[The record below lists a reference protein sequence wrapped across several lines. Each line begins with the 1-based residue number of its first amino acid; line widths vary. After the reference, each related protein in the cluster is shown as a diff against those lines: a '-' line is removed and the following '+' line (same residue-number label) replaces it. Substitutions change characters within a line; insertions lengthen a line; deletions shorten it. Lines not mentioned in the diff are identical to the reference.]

1 MRQIKI
7 QRKSVLSK
15 YSMSVEEN
23 KLIVKGEGISSKKDM
38 QSYMNDFM
46 QVINSMDTSNL
57 TLIIDNK
64 YFNMSFPDAK
74 LFYDK
79 ISEVYIN
86 TNFKEKYII
95 MPESE
100 IANIQIKKNGDKI
113 FDTIKVISD
122 LESAGNL
129 G

>member
-1 MRQIKI
+1 MKI

>member
-15 YSMSVEEN
+15 YSMRVEED

-46 QVINSMDTSNL
+46 QIINSMDTSNL

-64 YFNMSFPDAK
+64 DFNMSFPDTK
-74 LFYDK
+74 VFYDK
-79 ISEVYIN
+79 ISEAYIN

-122 LESAGNL
+122 LESIK
-129 G
+129 